1 MRRKRILIILM
12 GFALMSCRAGAQ
24 DKMPYNRLTPEEER
38 VILHK
43 GTERPFSGRFVDFHE
58 KGTYVCRRC
67 GAPLYSSR
75 DKFDSECGWPSFD
88 DAIPGAVKRV
98 PDADG
103 RRTEIV
109 CAACGGHLGHV
120 FTGESLTPKN
130 TRHCVNSVSMD
141 FVPAP
146 AAAPAL
152 RDTAVFAGGCFWGV
166 QALLE
171 AEPGVLATTVGYTGG
186 RTERPSYGDVC
197 SHATGHAEA
206 VEVVFDPG
214 RTSFEKLARLFFEIH
229 DFTQVDR
236 QGPDVGDQY
245 RSAIFVRNPE
255 QRRAAEELIGTL
267 KKKGYRVATKIEPA
281 ATFWKAEEYHQQYYQ
296 KNGKRPYCH
305 FRRKIFE

>member
-1 MRRKRILIILM
+1 MRRKRILLILM
-12 GFALMSCRAGAQ
+12 GLALISCRSGAQ
-24 DKMPYNRLTPEEER
+24 EKMPDNRLTPEEER

-67 GAPLYSSR
+67 GAPLYRSG

-88 DAIPGAVKRV
+88 DEIPGAVKRV

-103 RRTEIV
+103 HRTEIV

-120 FTGESLTPKN
+120 FTGEGFTPKN

-146 AAAPAL
+146 VAAGP
-152 RDTAVFAGGCFWGV
+152 DTAVFAGGCFWGV
-166 QALLE
+166 QALLA
-171 AEPGVLATTVGYTGG
+171 AEPGVLATTAGYTGG

-255 QRRAAEELIGTL
+255 QRRAAEELIGKL

-281 ATFWKAEEYHQQYYQ
+281 APFWKAEEYHQEYYQ
-296 KNGKRPYCH
+296 KTGKRPYCH